1 MRVSAFFG
9 AALAVLAKEIKDAWR
24 DKRTLRMVV
33 LLSVIQA
40 PLVLL
45 LVSTLVSE
53 REQRLERRELY
64 VQGIEH
70 APGLANFLA
79 RQSYTLRTP
88 PPDAV
93 ISAAYAPANA
103 AASPF
108 LISVTIRTSACAV

>member
-33 LLSVIQA
+33 VLSVIQA

-64 VQGIEH
+64 VQGI
-70 APGLANFLA
+70 
-79 RQSYTLRTP
+79 
-88 PPDAV
+88 
-93 ISAAYAPANA
+93 
-103 AASPF
+103 
-108 LISVTIRTSACAV
+108 

>member
-1 MRVSAFFG
+1 MRVSTFFG
-9 AALAVLAKEIKDAWR
+9 AVLAVLAKEIKDAWR

-79 RQSYTLRTP
+79 RQAYTLRTP
-88 PPDAV
+88 PPRA
-93 ISAAYAPANA
+93 
-103 AASPF
+103 
-108 LISVTIRTSACAV
+108 SACLSPPHA